1 MTDTLQT
8 QVHGQIHENTS
19 EFPNK
24 FLYMYMDNLLV
35 QFTSITQFC
44 YLYLM
49 ILLL

>member
-24 FLYMYMDNLLV
+24 FLYMYMDNLLPV
-35 QFTSITQFC
+35 
-44 YLYLM
+44 
-49 ILLL
+49 LLNFVTYT